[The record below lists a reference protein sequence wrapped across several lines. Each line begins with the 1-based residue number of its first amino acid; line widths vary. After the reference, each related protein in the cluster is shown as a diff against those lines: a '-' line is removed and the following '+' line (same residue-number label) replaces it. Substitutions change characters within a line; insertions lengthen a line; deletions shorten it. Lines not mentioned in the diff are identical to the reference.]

1 MPYSTDALV
10 QTHLAFQLGNHCLVV
25 GSINKPLS
33 QLQCLGHVKNSLMPE
48 FVPLSQCANPNQ
60 FAVEKATSADFFNWA
75 TLLPVRVFRD
85 GKLKAGFQFLDRS
98 KYMFSVDA
106 SSASPAA
113 VSGYFSSEP
122 ACKSMANRLVELL
135 NDTEVL
141 QAWSRIGQGQQER
154 VQPIAPAPVAAQAV
168 VAPTVVAPAVA
179 APVKSKDLFEGRFDT
194 IIEGRA
200 EGWVFNH
207 AKPGQRYEID
217 LYAENR
223 LVAWGKADL
232 YREDL
237 FAAKKGDGR
246 LKFSIPLPRRVL
258 VGQPRKITARIHGTS
273 TVVGFNEFKP
283 TEFEPHSTRPLLI
296 SEQQFEKVQE
306 DLSQAGKHSLL
317 VELERIQVSFENGDT
332 LLAKKLLE
340 QQRPYL
346 LADAPEYFH
355 IFEAQLLVLESKLD
369 SATQHINEMAHQ
381 NPFSWVLWEAKI
393 ALEQMATNTFE
404 KSASSTNTASESFKD
419 ILWHISKMNACLD
432 FLERGNHGR

>member
-10 QTHLAFQLGNHCLVV
+10 QTHLAIRLGNHCLVV

-33 QLQCLGHVKNSLMPE
+33 QLQSLGHVKNSLMPE
-48 FVPLSQCANPNQ
+48 FVPLAQCNNPNQ
-60 FAVEKATSADFFNWA
+60 FAVEKRTSPDSVNWA
-75 TLLPVRVFRD
+75 TLLPGRVFHS

-98 KYMFSVDA
+98 KCMFSVDVE
-106 SSASPAA
+106 SSSPAA
-113 VSGYFSSEP
+113 VSTFFSSEP
-122 ACKSMANRLVELL
+122 DCKSMANRLVELL
-135 NDTEVL
+135 NDADAL
-141 QAWSRIGQGQQER
+141 QAWARFDPVQQI
-154 VQPIAPAPVAAQAV
+154 VKPVLAPVAVAQAV
-168 VAPTVVAPAVA
+168 VVPTVA

-246 LKFSIPLPRRVL
+246 LKFSILLPRRVL
-258 VGQPRKITARIHGTS
+258 VGQPRKIIAKIHGTS
-273 TVVGFNEFKP
+273 TVLGFHDFKP
-283 TEFEPHSTRPLLI
+283 TEFEPHAMRALLI
-296 SEQQFEKVQE
+296 PEQQFEKVQE
-306 DLSQAGKHSLL
+306 DLGQAGKHSML

-340 QQRPYL
+340 QQRSHL
-346 LADAPEYFH
+346 LTDAPEYLH
-355 IFEAQLLVLESKLD
+355 IFEAQLLVLENKLD
-369 SATQHINEMAHQ
+369 SAIQHINEMTDQ

-393 ALEQMATNTFE
+393 ALEQMAANTFE
-404 KSASSTNTASESFKD
+404 KSASSTITASESFKD
-419 ILWHISKMNACLD
+419 ILWHISKMNAYLD
-432 FLERGNHGR
+432 SLEQGNHGR